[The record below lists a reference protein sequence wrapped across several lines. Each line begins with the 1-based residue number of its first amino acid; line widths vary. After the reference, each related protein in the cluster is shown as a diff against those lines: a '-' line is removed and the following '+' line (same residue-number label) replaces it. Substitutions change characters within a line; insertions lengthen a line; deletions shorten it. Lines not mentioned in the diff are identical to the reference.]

1 MKITSI
7 LLLVNNT
14 YNNYSVVLLLVYF
27 RINVQLVF
35 KKSFTIHSIESLGWD
50 QNKLYN
56 GFSLPSPRKV
66 STDLI
71 SSSKTTADDEISHM
85 VMQWGQ
91 FLGEIELHL
100 QKYFFMFL
108 LEF

>member
-14 YNNYSVVLLLVYF
+14 YNNYSVVLLLYL

-35 KKSFTIHSIESLGWD
+35 KKSFTIHSIKSLGWD
-50 QNKLYN
+50 QNKLYH
-56 GFSLPSPRKV
+56 GFPLPSPRQV
-66 STDLI
+66 SNDLI

>member
-14 YNNYSVVLLLVYF
+14 YNNCSVVLLLYL
-27 RINVQLVF
+27 RINEQLVF